1 MTLYKK
7 CECARCGKHLSKKHV
22 IDEIRLEQHNATIW
36 KHQCKC
42 GAQTS
47 MFVFDDD
54 SKNTNYKVSTVAQFL
69 DR

>member
-1 MTLYKK
+1 MPLYKK

-22 IDEIRLEQHNATIW
+22 IDSIRLDDHKATIW
-36 KHQCKC
+36 IHGCKC
-42 GAQTS
+42 GARMS

-54 SKNTNYKVSTVAQFL
+54 SKNTGYKVSTVAQFL

>member
-1 MTLYKK
+1 MPLYKK

-22 IDEIRLEQHNATIW
+22 HDSIRLDNHEATIW
-36 KHQCKC
+36 IHRCPC
-42 GAQTS
+42 GASMS

-54 SKNTNYKVSTVAQFL
+54 SKNVNYKQSTVAQFL